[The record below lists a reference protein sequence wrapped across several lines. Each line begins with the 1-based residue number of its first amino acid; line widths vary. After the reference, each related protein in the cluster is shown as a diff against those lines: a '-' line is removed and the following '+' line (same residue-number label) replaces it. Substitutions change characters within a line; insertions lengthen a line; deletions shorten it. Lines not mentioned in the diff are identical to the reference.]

1 MGSSAS
7 SIDSKPTHKSR
18 LQDPKHSV
26 PTDKPLLNI
35 LREISEKQTNI
46 SKEDKKNLLAFLR
59 MYNKEANTPTQQ
71 ASREQQQKL
80 DRLQNQRKE
89 ILNKI
94 SEIAGARLKSN
105 NPAIADL
112 SDQNRPS
119 KLAEKF
125 SELYDNEW
133 TDATEEL
140 KRAIKH
146 TEKSEEELD
155 IIIIRFLYNFT
166 KAAYDYCK
174 SKSEDQLKAVKEAV
188 SLDISMGMPVELER
202 KCQEFIRA
210 NSELTLQEVIKKFQE
225 DILTRVDTVDELK
238 VGTEEL
244 KNCKHVQKF
253 FKTCIQLCWMMNIQ
267 DPRVHMV
274 TKDDS
279 TQMYRAYTRSGDVID
294 YVVWPSLLLYEDG
307 PLLYKGVAQLKKT
320 SQPIKK
326 GTSNSK
332 IPTEEITSEQDSQKS
347 NGSKD
352 NSKKEKRKSN
362 GSQEDSKK
370 EEDTAPKQKSNGSQ
384 EDSKKREDTV
394 PKHKSS
400 DSPENG
406 KKGEDTAPKHIYK
419 SLINVT
425 SNQNVKNVPSDT
437 KMDQV

>member
-1 MGSSAS
+1 MGSATS
-7 SIDSKPTHKSR
+7 SGKTVYQRGATRNPY
-18 LQDPKHSV
+18 SV
-26 PTDKPLLNI
+26 PTDKPLLSI
-35 LREISEKQTNI
+35 LKEQPKELISD
-46 SKEDKKNLLAFLR
+46 EDRNALRAFLR
-59 MYNKEANTPTQQ
+59 KHNMEANTLTQQ
-71 ASREQQQKL
+71 AIRYQQQL

-146 TEKSEEELD
+146 KEKSEEELD
-155 IIIIRFLYNFT
+155 IIIIRYLYNFT
-166 KAAYDYCK
+166 KTAYNYCK

-210 NSELTLQEVIKKFQE
+210 NSELTLHEVIKKQE
-225 DILTRVDTVDELK
+225 DILTRVDTVGELN

-244 KNCKHVQKF
+244 KKCKHVQKF
-253 FKTCIQLCWMMNIQ
+253 FRTCIQLCWMMNIQ

-274 TKDDS
+274 TKGDS

-362 GSQEDSKK
+362 GSHDNNKKEEDTAPKYKSNDSQEDSKK
-370 EEDTAPKQKSNGSQ
+370 EEDTAPK
-384 EDSKKREDTV
+384 
-394 PKHKSS
+394 PKSS
-400 DSPENG
+400 DSPENS
-406 KKGEDTAPKHIYK
+406 KKGEEPPKYK
-419 SLINVT
+419 TVLKVNQKVENV
-425 SNQNVKNVPSDT
+425 SPNT
-437 KMDQV
+437 KIDQV